1 MSTETQTKSCLLI
14 DDLRV
19 PGDAGNKKNI
29 PAHAAVARTYDE
41 GIKMLG
47 AQHWDVLYLD
57 HDLADFSGPEGRERK
72 GIHILDWLEEF
83 PQHLPGEIIIV
94 SDNAGGVGPMRRLVS
109 KLYGGDY

>member
-1 MSTETQTKSCLLI
+1 MTKTNQPLALLI

-19 PGDAGNKKNI
+19 PGDARNGKNI
-29 PAHAAVARTYDE
+29 PVHAVVDRNYAD
-41 GIKMLG
+41 GIKLL
-47 AQHWDVLYLD
+47 AERKWDVLYLD

-94 SDNAGGVGPMRRLVS
+94 SDNSSGVQLMRRVVN
-109 KLYGGDY
+109 KLYGRGF